1 MIINRRLEIMFIC
14 CLGLLFP
21 NANFILFIIL
31 LMFFLLNLMV
41 NFFIFKDLKDNKKR
55 QKEFGILDE
64 IAEEEK
70 RKFKNILN
78 KIIYFVS
85 IIGMCVIA
93 IYLKSL
99 FIITITFITVL
110 VEVIKI
116 KKIKQIIKENK
127 SLE

>member
-1 MIINRRLEIMFIC
+1 
-14 CLGLLFP
+14 
-21 NANFILFIIL
+21 
-31 LMFFLLNLMV
+31 MFFLLNLMV

-78 KIIYFVS
+78 KIVYFIS
-85 IIGMCVIA
+85 IISMCIIA
-93 IYLKSL
+93 VYLKSL
-99 FIITITFITVL
+99 FMITITFITVL
-110 VEVIKI
+110 IEIIKI
-116 KKIKQIIKENK
+116 KKIKQIVKENK